1 MKIFQQITFFL
12 ALFFFSSVTAKVW
25 AGEKVT
31 VNFFYSN
38 SCPHCH
44 EEQLFLDKLSTKYPE
59 MEVAAFEVS
68 ENRNNAILFKN
79 FAQKFNLSSSSV
91 PLTIIGNEYL
101 AGFADE
107 TSSGAAIE
115 SKVESSIQDKNFSNL
130 VANLENEA
138 PQKLLNMME
147 INHGKNQIRV
157 PFLGQINPRTIS
169 LPVLTLVIGLLDG
182 FNPCAMW
189 TLVFLVSLLLGLQ
202 NKKRMWLLGSVFI
215 LVSGFVYFLFM
226 SAWLNLFLF
235 IGLIF
240 WVRLGIGVFAL
251 GAGIYNLRDYWI
263 NKDGACKV
271 EKSEQKKATF
281 AKIRDIIQ
289 RQSIV
294 WALLG
299 IVILAGA
306 VNLVELLC
314 SAGLPAV
321 YTQVLAL
328 NNLPWWQYYTYLILY
343 IFFYML
349 DDLVVFAIA
358 MKTLNLIGIDHKY
371 ARYSRLIGG
380 IVILVIG
387 ILMLF
392 KPGWLSFAS

>member
-1 MKIFQQITFFL
+1 
-12 ALFFFSSVTAKVW
+12 
-25 AGEKVT
+25 
-31 VNFFYSN
+31 
-38 SCPHCH
+38 
-44 EEQLFLDKLSTKYPE
+44 LSKY
-59 MEVAAFEVS
+59 
-68 ENRNNAILFKN
+68 
-79 FAQKFNLSSSSV
+79 
-91 PLTIIGNEYL
+91 G
-101 AGFADE
+101 
-107 TSSGAAIE
+107 
-115 SKVESSIQDKNFSNL
+115 
-130 VANLENEA
+130 
-138 PQKLLNMME
+138 
-147 INHGKNQIRV
+147 
-157 PFLGQINPRTIS
+157 
-169 LPVLTLVIGLLDG
+169 
-182 FNPCAMW
+182 
-189 TLVFLVSLLLGLQ
+189 
-202 NKKRMWLLGSVFI
+202 
-215 LVSGFVYFLFM
+215 YFL
-226 SAWLNLFLF
+226 
-235 IGLIF
+235 
-240 WVRLGIGVFAL
+240 
-251 GAGIYNLRDYWI
+251 
-263 NKDGACKV
+263 
-271 EKSEQKKATF
+271 
-281 AKIRDIIQ
+281 
-289 RQSIV
+289 

>member
-1 MKIFQQITFFL
+1 MRKIVLFLSLLLIT
-12 ALFFFSSVTAKVW
+12 AGLFSPGFSRAQERENANTEGKIAYILFHLY
-25 AGEKVT
+25 E
-31 VNFFYSN
+31 
-38 SCPHCH
+38 CPHCRD
-44 EEQLFLDKLSTKYPE
+44 EIEFINNILAPKYGQHIAFQAL
-59 MEVAAFEVS
+59 EV
-68 ENRNNAILFKN
+68 
-79 FAQKFNLSSSSV
+79 
-91 PLTIIGNEYL
+91 
-101 AGFADE
+101 
-107 TSSGAAIE
+107 SSGANQQVFAEYSQKYGANITSVPVAFIDGEIVYGYDSGQNSGRKIIGIIE
-115 SKVESSIQDKNFSNL
+115 KKLREKGLLETDKPIKDG
-130 VANLENEA
+130 ENRINI
-138 PQKLLNMME
+138 PILGE
-147 INHGKNQIRV
+147 INPDQ
-157 PFLGQINPRTIS
+157 FS
-169 LPVLTLVIGLLDG
+169 LPLLTVIMGILDG